1 MVRRRGACRLHL
13 ALRQLALCP
22 GAALPKTDAILAGL
36 IDMRLP
42 LTFSVE
48 DATLIAE
55 IIRDEVQG
63 DGTTRRRI
71 SLRVQRVRP
80 AANCPSQ
87 RG

>member
-1 MVRRRGACRLHL
+1 L
-13 ALRQLALCP
+13 
-22 GAALPKTDAILAGL
+22 LAGL

-63 DGTTRRRI
+63 A
-71 SLRVQRVRP
+71 VRH
-80 AANCPSQ
+80 AAE
-87 RG
+87 